1 MRIVADTGVFSASLG
16 RWPPPGFDHKVR
28 LMSGKQVF
36 LAAMTVAELRYGVL
50 AAGWGDNRRSRLEQ
64 SIEVS
69 TVVPVTDGLLWQV
82 AELRLACRQAG
93 HPLAD
98 RSHTLATFGSP
109 LRPSISVRHF

>member
-1 MRIVADTGVFSASLG
+1 
-16 RWPPPGFDHKVR
+16 
-28 LMSGKQVF
+28 MSGKQVF

-98 RSHTLATFGSP
+98 RSHTGDLWIAASALHIGASLLTADNVFKDTPGLQL
-109 LRPSISVRHF
+109 LR